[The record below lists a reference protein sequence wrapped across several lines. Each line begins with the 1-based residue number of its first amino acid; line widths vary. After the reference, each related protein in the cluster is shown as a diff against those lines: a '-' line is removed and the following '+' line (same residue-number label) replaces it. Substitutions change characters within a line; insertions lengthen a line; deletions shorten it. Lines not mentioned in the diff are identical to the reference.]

1 LLANAIKQLI
11 APAIDGQ
18 TVLRKPWALP
28 ESAMRGQNANQS
40 RKGAGDDRNVASLF
54 HSSATR
60 VAESLFFM
68 HKIASVFLQGLLR
81 ISCNMTGTLALP
93 HQHFFSSSVR
103 HRQTDDASSARQH
116 KEHRHESTP
125 IELH

>member
-11 APAIDGQ
+11 APAIDGEPPCGNHEHCQ
-18 TVLRKPWALP
+18 RAQC
-28 ESAMRGQNANQS
+28 GQNANQS